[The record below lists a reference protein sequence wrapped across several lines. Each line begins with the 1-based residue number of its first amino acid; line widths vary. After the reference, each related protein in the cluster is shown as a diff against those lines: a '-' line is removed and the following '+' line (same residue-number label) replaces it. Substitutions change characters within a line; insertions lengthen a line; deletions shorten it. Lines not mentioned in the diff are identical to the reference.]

1 MYTQTRKNETKRSE
15 YRSGNSFPYQL
26 PKYSNTLSKSSGAI
40 PYTYDLYLAIISAAI
55 RVCKHSVEMVHRAL
69 FSIDKKRSSVGRL
82 SGVKIRVH
90 RNPITTV
97 TRPLGN

>member
-1 MYTQTRKNETKRSE
+1 MYTETRKNETNRSE
-15 YRSGNSFPYQL
+15 YRSGNSFPLSASQILEYIIEIQL
-26 PKYSNTLSKSSGAI
+26 FPI
-40 PYTYDLYLAIISAAI
+40 PNDLYLAIISAAI
-55 RVCKHSVEMVHRAL
+55 RVCKHSVEMVRRAL

-97 TRPLGN
+97 TQPLGN

>member
-1 MYTQTRKNETKRSE
+1 MYTETRKNETNRSE
-15 YRSGNSFPYQL
+15 YRSGNSFPLSVSQILEYIIEIQL
-26 PKYSNTLSKSSGAI
+26 FPI
-40 PYTYDLYLAIISAAI
+40 PNDLYLAIISAAI
-55 RVCKHSVEMVHRAL
+55 RVCKHSVEMVRRAL

-97 TRPLGN
+97 IRPLGN

>member
-1 MYTQTRKNETKRSE
+1 MYTETRKNETNRSE
-15 YRSGNSFPYQL
+15 YRSGNSFPLSASQILEYIIEIQL
-26 PKYSNTLSKSSGAI
+26 FPI
-40 PYTYDLYLAIISAAI
+40 PNDLYLAIISAAI
-55 RVCKHSVEMVHRAL
+55 RVCKHSVEMVRRAL

-97 TRPLGN
+97 TRPLGI

>member
-1 MYTQTRKNETKRSE
+1 MYTETRKNETNRSE
-15 YRSGNSFPYQL
+15 YRSGNSFPLSASQILEYIIEIQL
-26 PKYSNTLSKSSGAI
+26 FPI
-40 PYTYDLYLAIISAAI
+40 PNDLYLAIISAAI
-55 RVCKHSVEMVHRAL
+55 RVCKHSVEMVRRAL

>member
-1 MYTQTRKNETKRSE
+1 MYTETRKNETNRSE
-15 YRSGNSFPYQL
+15 YRSGNSFPLSVSQILEYIIEIQL
-26 PKYSNTLSKSSGAI
+26 FPI
-40 PYTYDLYLAIISAAI
+40 PNDLYLAIISAAI
-55 RVCKHSVEMVHRAL
+55 RVCKHSVEMVRRAL

>member
-1 MYTQTRKNETKRSE
+1 MYTETRKNETNRSE
-15 YRSGNSFPYQL
+15 YRSGNSFPLSASQILEYIIEIQL
-26 PKYSNTLSKSSGAI
+26 FPI
-40 PYTYDLYLAIISAAI
+40 PNDLYLAIISAAI
-55 RVCKHSVEMVHRAL
+55 RVCKHSVEMVRRAL

-90 RNPITTV
+90 RNPITV

>member
-1 MYTQTRKNETKRSE
+1 MYTETRKNETNRSE
-15 YRSGNSFPYQL
+15 YRSGNSFPLSVSQILEYIIQL
-26 PKYSNTLSKSSGAI
+26 FPI
-40 PYTYDLYLAIISAAI
+40 PNDLYLAIISAAI
-55 RVCKHSVEMVHRAL
+55 RVCKHSVEMVRRAL